1 MATAYIETT
10 VPSYYVARPSN
21 SLLQAAR
28 QANTRAWWDDG
39 CSGFDLFISQETLD
53 ETGRGEPA
61 MANDRLALI
70 RNLPM
75 LEVSDTAAALTR
87 TLLAKGLIPTKAA
100 SDAIHIAVASVNAIA
115 RPCDMEFQTHREP
128 VYPESPARGGPRRRV
143 HVARHLHTR
152 GTPER

>member
-28 QANTRAWWDDG
+28 QANTRAWWDGG
-39 CSGFDLFISQETLD
+39 CSGFDLFVSQETLD
-53 ETGRGEPA
+53 ETGRGEKA
-61 MANDRLALI
+61 MAKDRLALI
-70 RNLPM
+70 QDLPM

-100 SDAIHIAVASVNAIA
+100 SDAIQRAVASVHAIDYL
-115 RPCDMEFQTHREP
+115 DMEFQTHRKP
-128 VYPESPARGGPRRRV
+128 VYPEPPARSGSRLRL